1 MNTWNEDLRYDYD
14 LNSESMVL
22 DIGGFDGTWAHNIH
36 SKYGCNILVF
46 EPVKEFYGLIKERFS
61 GNGKVH
67 VYNLGLGT
75 KDETLNIGV
84 IGSATSVFNKSG
96 DNEKIEIK
104 DISPLLSGFTKID
117 LAKMNIEGAEYDLL
131 DYIIEKGLQTKL
143 VNIQVQFHNNI
154 TDYENRRQRIRE
166 ALSKTH
172 HLTYDFP
179 IGLHE
184 NWEVNKN

>member
-1 MNTWNEDLRYDYD
+1 MDWNEGLRYDYD

-46 EPVKEFYGLIKERFS
+46 EPVKEFYALIKERFA

-84 IGSATSVFNKSG
+84 DGMSTSVLSKGEN
-96 DNEKIEIK
+96 KIEIK

-154 TDYENRRQRIRE
+154 SDYENRREKIRH
-166 ALSKTH
+166 ALAKTH

-179 IGLHE
+179 VGLHE
-184 NWEVNKN
+184 NWEVNK